1 MIRQSY
7 RGALLASISASI
19 GGTTVV
25 LTRYL
30 MPDSDPFSLP
40 GIRYGIG
47 ALVLLV
53 ILYTLK
59 KSRPL
64 ELVDWKPIMILSFV
78 FYVAFPWS
86 FAAGLEYTT
95 AARGAIVFT
104 AQPVITLVIGSMIG
118 KEKITFYKILAIIIA
133 LTGILITLSDD
144 VGELVPNALT
154 GDLLMFIA
162 AFCNSL
168 YVLNAGRLIEK
179 YGSLTFTAWPMFI
192 GSSMMLIL
200 ALFLGQPFSGSLS
213 FDATQWI
220 VLLILAIPGA
230 ALMVSLFMSSIN
242 MSTPTGIT
250 MTVGFNPLTAIIL
263 GAIILSEPAS
273 LKILIGFLSVI
284 IAVILANYE
293 KNTSIN

>member
-1 MIRQSY
+1 
-7 RGALLASISASI
+7 
-19 GGTTVV
+19 
-25 LTRYL
+25 

-47 ALVLLV
+47 AILLLI
-53 ILYTLK
+53 ILYSLK
-59 KSRPL
+59 KSKPL
-64 ELVDWKPIMILSFV
+64 ELNDWQPIMLLSFI

-104 AQPVITLVIGSMIG
+104 AQPVITLVVGSMIG
-118 KEKITFYKILAIIIA
+118 KERITLYKVCAIIIA
-133 LTGILITLSDD
+133 VTGISVTLSDD
-144 VGELVPNALT
+144 MNELAPNALL
-154 GDLLMFIA
+154 GDFLMFIA

-168 YVLNAGRLIEK
+168 YVLNAGRLIKK

-192 GSSMMLIL
+192 GSSMMLFL
-200 ALFLGQPFSGSLS
+200 AVFFGQPFSGSLS
-213 FDATQWI
+213 FDTTQWI

-263 GAIILSEPAS
+263 GAIILSEPVS
-273 LKILIGFLSVI
+273 SKILFGFVCVLT
-284 IAVILANYE
+284 AVVLANYE
-293 KNTSIN
+293 K

>member
-1 MIRQSY
+1 MIEKRY
-7 RGALLASISASI
+7 RGAILASISASI

-47 ALVLLV
+47 DILLLI
-53 ILYTLK
+53 ILYSLK
-59 KSRPL
+59 KSKPL
-64 ELVDWKPIMILSFV
+64 ELIDWQPIMLLSFI

-104 AQPVITLVIGSMIG
+104 AQPVITLVVGSMIG
-118 KEKITFYKILAIIIA
+118 KERITLYKVFAIIIA
-133 LTGILITLSDD
+133 VTGISVTLSDD
-144 VGELVPNALT
+144 MNELAPNALL
-154 GDLLMFIA
+154 GDFLMFIA

-192 GSSMMLIL
+192 GSSMMLFL
-200 ALFLGQPFSGSLS
+200 AVFFGQPFSGSLS
-213 FDATQWI
+213 FDTTQWI

-263 GAIILSEPAS
+263 GAIILSEPVS
-273 LKILIGFLSVI
+273 SKILFGFVCVLT
-284 IAVILANYE
+284 AVVLANYE
-293 KNTSIN
+293 K

>member
-1 MIRQSY
+1 M
-7 RGALLASISASI
+7 ASISASI

-104 AQPVITLVIGSMIG
+104 AQPVITLVIGAMIG
-118 KEKITFYKILAIIIA
+118 KEKITK
-133 LTGILITLSDD
+133 
-144 VGELVPNALT
+144 
-154 GDLLMFIA
+154 
-162 AFCNSL
+162 
-168 YVLNAGRLIEK
+168 RL
-179 YGSLTFTAWPMFI
+179 
-192 GSSMMLIL
+192 
-200 ALFLGQPFSGSLS
+200 Q
-213 FDATQWI
+213 
-220 VLLILAIPGA
+220 
-230 ALMVSLFMSSIN
+230 N
-242 MSTPTGIT
+242 
-250 MTVGFNPLTAIIL
+250 
-263 GAIILSEPAS
+263 
-273 LKILIGFLSVI
+273 
-284 IAVILANYE
+284 
-293 KNTSIN
+293 

>member
-1 MIRQSY
+1 M
-7 RGALLASISASI
+7 ASISASI

-47 ALVLLV
+47 AICLLI

-59 KSRPL
+59 KSKPL
-64 ELVDWKPIMILSFV
+64 ELIDWQPILLLSFV

-86 FAAGLEYTT
+86 FAAGLEHTT

-104 AQPVITLVIGSMIG
+104 SQPVITLIVGSIIG
-118 KEKITFYKILAIIIA
+118 KERITLYKILAICIA
-133 LTGILITLSDD
+133 VTGISITLSDNMNQ
-144 VGELVPNALT
+144 LAPNALL
-154 GDLLMFIA
+154 GDFFMFIA

-168 YVLNAGRLIEK
+168 YVLNAGKMIEK

-200 ALFLGQPFSGSLS
+200 AIFFGQPFSGSLS
-213 FDATQWI
+213 FDSTQWMI
-220 VLLILAIPGA
+220 LLILAIPGA

-263 GAIILSEPAS
+263 GAIILSEPVS
-273 LKILIGFLSVI
+273 SKILLGFLCVLT
-284 IAVILANYE
+284 AVVLANFE
-293 KNTSIN
+293 K